1 MERRALKRIPS
12 DVKTHFFCNDTDY
25 LGTITDIS
33 EIGMYIKTDKISF
46 PIESLVNII
55 IEIKTLL
62 LKVPVKI
69 CRLSKSGDVY
79 DGIGVRVLYPVHE
92 YLEYVK
98 TLKSTLNV

>member
-12 DVKTHFFCNDTDY
+12 DIKAHFFCDDTDY
-25 LGTITDIS
+25 FGTITDIS
-33 EIGMYIKTDKISF
+33 ENGMHIKTDKISF
-46 PIESLVNII
+46 PIESLVGII
-55 IEIKTLL
+55 IEIKTML

-79 DGIGVRVLYPVHE
+79 DGMGVRVLHPVHE

-98 TLKSTLNV
+98 TLKSTLSI